1 MGLESGN
8 GGVVHANQGRWRDR
22 PVRVGVRAV
31 HAGARHLVGAVA
43 DAVAI
48 GVRIEW
54 ARARVRAVDVVAGAG
69 LGAVGQAIA
78 VVVAVCHEA
87 GRRALGRV
95 VVARQVVGQA
105 VSVVIGQ
112 APQVE
117 REGLGGAAV
126 VRGGHGVGGG
136 RHRSVDRAGDPAR
149 GRVDGEVDRKRG
161 RDGPRGR
168 AVGEWWVEADRIDRQ
183 VLDHGVGVVRV
194 HAEVQLVRGRI
205 TALVGMDRVGLVE
218 GVDRRRAAYD
228 AVRDGH
234 ARWEGGVRLP

>member
-1 MGLESGN
+1 MAVLFTPTR
-8 GGVVHANQGRWRDR
+8 GRWRDR

-54 ARARVRAVDVVAGAG
+54 ARTRVRAVDVVAGAG

-95 VVARQVVGQA
+95 VVARQVVRQA

-149 GRVDGEVDRKRG
+149 GRVDGEGRRG
-161 RDGPRGR
+161 E
-168 AVGEWWVEADRIDRQ
+168 GETVHVVVPLVNGGWKPIGSIVRFSTTVWGLSVSTLKYRRSRSWSCNRSGW
-183 VLDHGVGVVRV
+183 HGSCRSG
-194 HAEVQLVRGRI
+194 
-205 TALVGMDRVGLVE
+205 
-218 GVDRRRAAYD
+218 
-228 AVRDGH
+228 
-234 ARWEGGVRLP
+234 